1 MIAFGP
7 PGHSSAAATRTWC
20 WSGNRGEKPLC
31 CGALSRS
38 PSVPRQEHAQALQR
52 AQRARVPGD
61 AEQYER
67 LPLLFLFLSL
77 PRVPAGRHHS
87 VAGGTEGSPP
97 VMAEVRD
104 PCLGGWR
111 GGGSFPS
118 TPQPGRDRALP
129 FLPSFPV
136 FLSLRAL
143 RAGWRSRAFCPL
155 AVQPGW
161 ASCRAEPQRCCAPP
175 AALSRQA
182 PSPPAQLL

>member
-7 PGHSSAAATRTWC
+7 PGHSSAAATHRWC

-52 AQRARVPGD
+52 ARRARVPGD

-77 PRVPAGRHHS
+77 PRVPAGRHRS
-87 VAGGTEGSPP
+87 AAGGTEGSPP

-104 PCLGGWR
+104 PRLGGWR
-111 GGGSFPS
+111 EEGSFLS
-118 TPQPGRDRALP
+118 TPQPGCDRALP
-129 FLPSFPV
+129 FLPSFPIS
-136 FLSLRAL
+136 LSLRAP

-161 ASCRAEPQRCCAPP
+161 ANCRADPQRCCAPP